1 MTNPSADLHSDPD
14 VIHRYVAGTLSS
26 GEADAF
32 ERHLL
37 ECPRCQADVREGS
50 AIRSSLLSPVAA
62 AGSRRRRPAWGR
74 MLLVPAV
81 AAAAVLVALLV
92 WTGRAES
99 TRSLGRVE
107 TLPRFVPLSVRA
119 PNTETTRLLD
129 SAMAAYG
136 DAAFSRAHAM
146 LSELITDDA
155 GLVVRFY
162 AGCAALGAGDPRS
175 AAPHFARVL
184 REAKSAGIAS
194 PYSSEARYLLA
205 KAWLQLG
212 ETDSASATLATATD
226 VRGRALLDSVQR
238 RRRR

>member
-1 MTNPSADLHSDPD
+1 MMNPSADPHSDPD

-26 GEADAF
+26 SEADAF

-50 AIRSSLLSPVAA
+50 AIRSSFLSPVAA
-62 AGSRRRRPAWGR
+62 AGSRRRRLAWGA
-74 MLLVPAV
+74 MPLVPV
-81 AAAAVLVALLV
+81 GAAAAVLVALLV
-92 WTGRAES
+92 WMGRGDS

-107 TLPRFVPLSVRA
+107 TLPRFIPLSVRA

-136 DAAFSRAHAM
+136 DAAFARAHAM
-146 LSELITDDA
+146 LSELATDDA

-175 AAPHFARVL
+175 ATHNFARVL
-184 REAKSAGIAS
+184 QEAESAGTAS

-212 ETDSASATLATATD
+212 EMDSASATLATATD
-226 VRGRALLDSVQR
+226 VRGRALRDSVQR